1 MVAVPMHFT
10 KRVKAG
16 LDGTRVKLALES
28 EAASIWC
35 ETLDVDTKA
44 ALAGT
49 GTQFMVIDLGGGT
62 ADISIQEKKHDE
74 NPPCKRWAMG
84 WHLCDANYLK
94 FLEQVF
100 GEKAITAFKT
110 KEISDFFDVIRDFE
124 TKKRSYNAK
133 SKEKITFK
141 VIESMRKLSKK
152 FTGQKL
158 KQRVDTL
165 EFGDSVT
172 LQGGDKLRVE
182 PDIVR
187 AWFDNPINKLVEHV
201 NDLLKDPKIIKH
213 KKYLNKDGK
222 WCAKD
227 CFDVF
232 VRVKEEIPVD
242 RQITK
247 GYSPTGY
254 RTITPIYRTTAAN
267 PIYTTD
273 PACELGVLITDL
285 PKYIPLSELSNDTT
299 FMFGGTEL
307 VVKNRVRKTG
317 KEENL
322 KLHCLK

>member
-1 MVAVPMHFT
+1 
-10 KRVKAG
+10 
-16 LDGTRVKLALES
+16 
-28 EAASIWC
+28 
-35 ETLDVDTKA
+35 
-44 ALAGT
+44 
-49 GTQFMVIDLGGGT
+49 
-62 ADISIQEKKHDE
+62 
-74 NPPCKRWAMG
+74 
-84 WHLCDANYLK
+84 
-94 FLEQVF
+94 
-100 GEKAITAFKT
+100 
-110 KEISDFFDVIRDFE
+110 
-124 TKKRSYNAK
+124 
-133 SKEKITFK
+133 
-141 VIESMRKLSKK
+141 MRKLSKK

-201 NDLLKDPKIIKH
+201 NDLLKDPKIMSVPTIVLVGGFGESTYVQERLRSDIPDKRLIVPAEAGLAVLKGAVKYGHDSSIISSRVMKYTFGVSVDNFYDGKIHSKH